1 MVSLVRDLV
10 ICYGF
15 IFLYWHEYS
24 AQRRL
29 LRGQLMPALLFRSS
43 QG

>member
-15 IFLYWHEYS
+15 VFLYWHEYS
-24 AQRRL
+24 AQQRL
-29 LRGQLMPALLFRSS
+29 LRGQLVPVRVSRNN